1 MADIRIR
8 LPPTIHPGESVE
20 VTTLAL
26 APPLT
31 EGESEFDAAGFPIP
45 YYVAFEAEFDGHP
58 LFSSLLGPGVSRH
71 VMVSFF
77 FAPDRSGLLILRWRR
92 RDGGSE
98 SREVPVVVS

>member
-8 LPPTIHPGESVE
+8 LPSTIHSGESVE

-26 APPLT
+26 APPLA
-31 EGESEFDAAGFPIP
+31 EGESEFDAAGLPIP

-58 LFSSLLGPGVSRH
+58 LFSS
-71 VMVSFF
+71 FF
-77 FAPDRSGLLILRWRR
+77 GPDRSGLLTLRWRR
-92 RDGGSE
+92 REGGSE